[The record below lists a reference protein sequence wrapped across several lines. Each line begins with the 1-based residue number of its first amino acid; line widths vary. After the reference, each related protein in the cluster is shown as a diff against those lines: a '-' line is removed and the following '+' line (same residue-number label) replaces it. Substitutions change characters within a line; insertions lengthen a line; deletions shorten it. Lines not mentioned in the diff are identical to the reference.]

1 MWIDRALSA
10 ASNQLPAKNKYF
22 EQVADFIGFNE
33 NFFAKSREVTEKEP
47 IGALT
52 INIVDRHAQ

>member
-10 ASNQLPAKNKYF
+10 ASNQLPAKNKYS
-22 EQVADFIGFNE
+22 EQVADFIAFNE
-33 NFFAKSREVTEKEP
+33 NFFAKNREVTEKET

-52 INIVDRHAQ
+52 INILDRPAQ